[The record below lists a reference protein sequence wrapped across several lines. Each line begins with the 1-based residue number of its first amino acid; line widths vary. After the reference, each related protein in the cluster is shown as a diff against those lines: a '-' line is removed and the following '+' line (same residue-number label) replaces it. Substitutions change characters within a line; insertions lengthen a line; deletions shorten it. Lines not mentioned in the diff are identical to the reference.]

1 MPGARVNGL
10 QVSLDSPTNRRRTF
24 KVSNPIHRLRYALR
38 SATGSKTARKR
49 FRKFAKGAVMKRSK
63 ARKPPWGMLS
73 FVVNV
78 LRLMLTIIHLP
89 LD

>member
-1 MPGARVNGL
+1 
-10 QVSLDSPTNRRRTF
+10 
-24 KVSNPIHRLRYALR
+24 
-38 SATGSKTARKR
+38 
-49 FRKFAKGAVMKRSK
+49 MKRSK